1 MTFDIKKKL
10 RTKRSRTYLNK
21 DFDGF
26 RSDLSRYTKTFFPDR
41 IKDFS
46 EASLGG
52 LLLDLA
58 AYVGDV
64 NSFYLDHQFNEL
76 NVESAVETKN
86 IERLIRAA
94 GVKIEGA
101 PPAVVL
107 IKVAI
112 EVPAEL
118 SSGNYQPQSSAL
130 PKILQGS
137 VSRSNSGVLFEILS
151 DIDFGEQDETTGLLT
166 SDVIIASTDSSGVP
180 TSYVLVRTVLA
191 VSGSTAT
198 QTFRIPDSLVRFRK
212 LTLSQENVTQIISV
226 KDSDNNE
233 YYEVEALTQDTVF
246 RGITN
251 LDEDGELVKEN
262 LEVVPAPYRYVKSTS
277 LQTGLTTVQFGGGRA
292 DSLDDDIIPD
302 PSDLGVPLYGK
313 NNFSRFAIDPN
324 SLLRTQTLG
333 IAPVN
338 TTLTIQYRHGGG
350 LSHNVAAGTIRTL
363 DKLIIS
369 FPGMPSSTVASQ
381 VRASIDIRND
391 SVARGGDDALTL
403 DELRSKIPAAR
414 NAQSRIVTREDLLA
428 RVYTMPSGF
437 GRVFRAGVRSN
448 PNNPLST
455 QLFITS
461 RDRQKKLV
469 TSPDTLKKNLRTY
482 LNQFRLISDAIDILD
497 AQVINTKVTFQVAVE
512 PNTNKRLAVQNVI
525 SDLKEYFNIKNFQ
538 IDQPISTADITNII
552 INTPGVLSIINL
564 KITGISGNVLERAY
578 SNSAFNV
585 SSNTFKGLIIGP
597 PGSIFEVRYP
607 DFDIIGSAV

>member
-1 MTFDIKKKL
+1 
-10 RTKRSRTYLNK
+10 
-21 DFDGF
+21 
-26 RSDLSRYTKTFFPDR
+26 
-41 IKDFS
+41 
-46 EASLGG
+46 
-52 LLLDLA
+52 
-58 AYVGDV
+58 
-64 NSFYLDHQFNEL
+64 
-76 NVESAVETKN
+76 
-86 IERLIRAA
+86 
-94 GVKIEGA
+94 
-101 PPAVVL
+101 
-107 IKVAI
+107 
-112 EVPAEL
+112 
-118 SSGNYQPQSSAL
+118 
-130 PKILQGS
+130 
-137 VSRSNSGVLFEILS
+137 
-151 DIDFGEQDETTGLLT
+151 
-166 SDVIIASTDSSGVP
+166 
-180 TSYVLVRTVLA
+180 
-191 VSGSTAT
+191 
-198 QTFRIPDSLVRFRK
+198 
-212 LTLSQENVTQIISV
+212 
-226 KDSDNNE
+226 
-233 YYEVEALTQDTVF
+233 
-246 RGITN
+246 
-251 LDEDGELVKEN
+251 
-262 LEVVPAPYRYVKSTS
+262 
-277 LQTGLTTVQFGGGRA
+277 
-292 DSLDDDIIPD
+292 
-302 PSDLGVPLYGK
+302 
-313 NNFSRFAIDPN
+313 
-324 SLLRTQTLG
+324 
-333 IAPVN
+333 
-338 TTLTIQYRHGGG
+338 
-350 LSHNVAAGTIRTL
+350 
-363 DKLIIS
+363 
-369 FPGMPSSTVASQ
+369 MPSSTVASQ